1 MTTTLVSLCVSADRN
16 YEDAVAKLDQ
26 TRIEWEGRM
35 TDFCKVGVALRLTRD
50 VQKVLQ
56 VDMLD

>member
-1 MTTTLVSLCVSADRN
+1 VSADRN